1 MSSLGWLRV
10 NAFCSLLLWRLA
22 LAILPLAWVF
32 KLLRHTALKKK
43 MESNFARWSD
53 RDTDGLS
60 KLIQE
65 LSNWVPSATCLT
77 QAVALFFL
85 CGRYGLAV
93 ELCLGVARDP
103 DGAFYSHAWIR
114 DSERVLIGNED
125 LLHYQVIYRLISK

>member
-1 MSSLGWLRV
+1 
-10 NAFCSLLLWRLA
+10 LA

-32 KLLRHTALKKK
+32 KLLRKTALKKRA
-43 MESNFARWSD
+43 ESDFSGCRDS
-53 RDTDGLS
+53 DTDGLS
-60 KLIQE
+60 KSIQE
-65 LSNWVPSATCLT
+65 LAPWIPSATCLT